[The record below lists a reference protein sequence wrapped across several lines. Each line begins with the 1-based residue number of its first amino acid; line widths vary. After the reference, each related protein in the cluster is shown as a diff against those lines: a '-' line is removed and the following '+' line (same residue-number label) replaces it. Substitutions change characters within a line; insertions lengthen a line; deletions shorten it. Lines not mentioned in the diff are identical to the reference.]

1 MSVVSDYS
9 TANFVYPAYLQRQL
23 KSYLCIFTTND
34 ILDVQHPNK
43 KDFDFVAGELLLV
56 NKPYK
61 WTSFDV
67 VGKLRNAFKPVK
79 LKVGHAGTLDPLA
92 TGLLII
98 CTGKMTKQIDTF
110 QAEEKEYTGT
120 MILGATTPSYDMETE
135 PDATFDSSNI
145 TAEQIKATCAK
156 FTGDIQQYPPA
167 HSAIKI
173 DGERL
178 YEKARRGE
186 EVERRLRFVTISE
199 FEITRV
205 ELPEVDF
212 RVVCSKG
219 TYIRSLV
226 HDFGA
231 ALNNGAYL
239 SKLRRVRSGNYEVA
253 NAWEVMELF
262 NFIKDHKIN
271 KSEIEI
277 SKSEI

>member
-1 MSVVSDYS
+1 MD
-9 TANFVYPAYLQRQL
+9 TALP
-23 KSYLCIFTTND
+23 TN
-34 ILDVQHPNK
+34 K
-43 KDFDFVAGELLLV
+43 EFDFAAGELLLV
-56 NKPYK
+56 NKPYG

-67 VGKLRNAFKPVK
+67 VGKLRNSFKPLK

-120 MILGATTPSYDMETE
+120 MVLGATTPSYDMETAVE
-135 PDATFDSSNI
+135 ETFSTSNL
-145 TAEQIKATCAK
+145 TDEAVRNACEQ

-186 EVERRLRFVTISE
+186 EVELRLRSVTISN
-199 FEITRV
+199 FEITRIA
-205 ELPEVDF
+205 LPEVDF

-226 HDFGA
+226 NDFGK

-239 SKLRRVRSGNYEVA
+239 SKLTRTRSGNFKLED
-253 NAWEVMELF
+253 AWEVMDLVGV
-262 NFIKDHKIN
+262 IKAQK
-271 KSEIEI
+271 
-277 SKSEI
+277 